1 MDFEI
6 PVDKKHF
13 NFHLNR
19 CAEGLAHV
27 AAPRPLQLS
36 HAWVTRSSHRPTPGK
51 EPTYKKRWQEPTRHS
66 YSDHHHRRT
75 PRRVY
80 SYNGIK
86 LKVEDADRLAYAYDE
101 VYNYNGIKLKVED
114 ANRLPYAYD
123 EVYSYSGVKHRLTG
137 SQAQRHRGFGQRL
150 RSFKYRRRSL
160 IVSKL
165 GRLDFFE
172 LNLK

>member
-1 MDFEI
+1 MDFET

-51 EPTYKKRWQEPTRHS
+51 EPTYKKRWQEPTRQS

-75 PRRVY
+75 PPRVY

-101 VYNYNGIKLKVED
+101 VY
-114 ANRLPYAYD
+114 
-123 EVYSYSGVKHRLTG
+123 SYSGVKHRLTG
-137 SQAQRHRGFGQRL
+137 SEAQRIRQRL
-150 RSFKYRRRSL
+150 RRFKYRRRSL
-160 IVSKL
+160 IVAKL

>member
-1 MDFEI
+1 MDFET

-19 CAEGLAHV
+19 CAEGLAHA

-51 EPTYKKRWQEPTRHS
+51 EPTYKKRWQEPTRQS

-75 PRRVY
+75 PPRVY

-101 VYNYNGIKLKVED
+101 VY
-114 ANRLPYAYD
+114 
-123 EVYSYSGVKHRLTG
+123 SYSGVKHRLTG
-137 SQAQRHRGFGQRL
+137 SEAQRIRTEAKKIQIQKEIANCGQ
-150 RSFKYRRRSL
+150 
-160 IVSKL
+160 I
-165 GRLDFFE
+165 GE
-172 LNLK
+172 A